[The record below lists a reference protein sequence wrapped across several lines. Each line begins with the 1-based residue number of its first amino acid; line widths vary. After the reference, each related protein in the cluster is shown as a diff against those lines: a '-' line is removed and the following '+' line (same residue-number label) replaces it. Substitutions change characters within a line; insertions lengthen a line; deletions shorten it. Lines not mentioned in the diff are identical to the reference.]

1 MSFPLNLAMFSL
13 LLFRVP
19 TNYDFDIVL
28 TTGVPNFS
36 SNEYINESLL
46 FQSFDTIENRI
57 NGNVIETQLGQSA
70 LTNNLNDSKTLYF
83 YRLMTGISDKSGY
96 IVESYCP
103 VYVSK
108 TIIDDSQWRYAKY
121 DENGYNV
128 ESYCPVY
135 VSKTII
141 DDSQWRYAK
150 YDELFKLV
158 FDYHA
163 PEELYIDFVVDE
175 TFGNATQ
182 TRWLL
187 NNYYSDRFED
197 QLKSYYHDYYY
208 VINVDYGYYEPAE
221 SISSINNDE
230 WYTFNL
236 KEIINSN
243 AGGTEKYFNI
253 NLITLP
259 THKQENNIIQINN
272 YICFKNDN
280 NFSQVSYDTG
290 FTDGYEQGKN
300 VAVDES
306 LWIYSFIR
314 SVFNGFAQLLNVEIL
329 PNIKLGYLIAIPL
342 VLSVLRF
349 ILGFFKGD

>member
-1 MSFPLNLAMFSL
+1 MSFPLDLAMFSL

-19 TNYDFDIVL
+19 TNYDFDIGL

-46 FQSFDTIENRI
+46 FQSHDRIENVI
-57 NGNVIETQLGQSA
+57 NGNVIETQLGNSA
-70 LTNNLNDSKTLYF
+70 LSNYNNSSTTLYF
-83 YRLMTGISDKSGY
+83 YRLSTLKYDEKGY
-96 IVESYCP
+96 DVESYCP

-121 DENGYNV
+121 D
-128 ESYCPVY
+128 
-135 VSKTII
+135 
-141 DDSQWRYAK
+141 Q
-150 YDELFKLV
+150 LFKIV
-158 FDYHA
+158 FEFHA
-163 PEELYIDFVVDE
+163 PEELYINCVVDE

-182 TRWLL
+182 TRWLV

-197 QLKSYYHDYYY
+197 QRKSYYHDYYY

-221 SISSINNDE
+221 SIASINNDE
-230 WYTFNL
+230 WHTFNL

-253 NLITLP
+253 NLITLQ
-259 THKQENNIIQINN
+259 THKDGNNIIQLNN

>member
-19 TNYDFDIVL
+19 TNYDFDIGL

-46 FQSFDTIENRI
+46 FQSFDTIQNNI
-57 NGNVIETQLGQSA
+57 NGNVIETQLGTAS
-70 LTNNLNDSKTLYF
+70 LTGSINSSTTLYF
-83 YRLMTGISDKSGY
+83 YRLSTS
-96 IVESYCP
+96 V
-103 VYVSK
+103 
-108 TIIDDSQWRYAKY
+108 T

-150 YDELFKLV
+150 YQELFKIQ
-158 FDYHA
+158 FDLHA
-163 PEELYIDFVVDE
+163 PYELYIDFVVDE

-187 NNYYSDRFED
+187 NNYYSDKFNDTRR
-197 QLKSYYHDYYY
+197 SYYHDYYY
-208 VINVDYGYYEPAE
+208 VFNVEYAYYEGAE
-221 SISSINNDE
+221 SIQGVNNDN

-236 KEIINSN
+236 KEIINN
-243 AGGTEKYFNI
+243 KAGGTEKYFNI
-253 NLITLP
+253 NLITLN
-259 THKQENNIIQINN
+259 THNGDNNILQLNN

-290 FTDGYEQGKN
+290 FQEGFDKGQDQ
-300 VAVDES
+300 AVDES

-314 SVFNGFAQLLNVEIL
+314 SVLDGFAQVLNVEIL

-342 VLSVLRF
+342 VLSILRF

>member
-13 LLFRVP
+13 LMFRVP
-19 TNYDFDIVL
+19 TNYDFDIGL

-46 FQSFDTIENRI
+46 FQSFDTIENSI
-57 NGNVIETQLGQSA
+57 NGNVIETQLGTSA
-70 LTNNLNDSKTLYF
+70 IKYNQDSSRTLYF
-83 YRLMTGISDKSGY
+83 YRLMTLAYDDNGY
-96 IVESYCP
+96 NKESYCP
-103 VYVSK
+103 VYVSH
-108 TIIDDSQWRYAKY
+108 TIIDD
-121 DENGYNV
+121 
-128 ESYCPVY
+128 
-135 VSKTII
+135 T
-141 DDSQWRYAK
+141 QWRYAK
-150 YDELFKLV
+150 YDELFKIEFNL
-158 FDYHA
+158 HA
-163 PEELYIDFVVDE
+163 PQELYINFVVDE
-175 TFGNATQ
+175 TFGDATQ

-187 NNYYSDRFED
+187 NNYYSDRFSD
-197 QLKSYYHDYYY
+197 TSKSYYHDYYY
-208 VINVDYGYYEPAE
+208 VFNVDYAYYEGSE
-221 SISSINNDE
+221 SISSLNNDD

-253 NLITLP
+253 NLITLQ
-259 THKQENNIIQINN
+259 THQGNNNILQLNN

-290 FTDGYEQGKN
+290 FEDGYKVGKDE
-300 VAVDES
+300 AVDQS
-306 LWIYSFIR
+306 LWIYSFTR
-314 SVFNGFAQLLNVEIL
+314 SVFNGFAQVLNVEIL

>member
-57 NGNVIETQLGQSA
+57 NGNVIETQLGQAA
-70 LTNNLNDSKTLYF
+70 LTNYLNDSKTLYF
-83 YRLMTGISDKSGY
+83 YRLMTAISDKSGY
-96 IVESYCP
+96 
-103 VYVSK
+103 K
-108 TIIDDSQWRYAKY
+108 
-121 DENGYNV
+121 V

-150 YDELFKLV
+150 YDELFKIV
-158 FDYHA
+158 FDFHA
-163 PEELYIDFVVDE
+163 PEELYIDIVVDE

-182 TRWLL
+182 TRWLV

-197 QLKSYYHDYYY
+197 QPKSYYHDYYY
-208 VINVDYGYYEPAE
+208 VINVDYGYYEPVE
-221 SISSINNDE
+221 SITSINNDE

-253 NLITLP
+253 NLITLE
-259 THKQENNIIQINN
+259 THKGNNNILQLNN
-272 YICFKNDN
+272 YICFMNDN

>member
-13 LLFRVP
+13 LMFRVP
-19 TNYDFDIVL
+19 TNYDFDIGL

-46 FQSFDTIENRI
+46 FESFDTIENGI
-57 NGNVIETQLGQSA
+57 NGNVIETQLGTAA
-70 LTNNLNDSKTLYF
+70 LRYNVDSSTTLYF
-83 YRLMTGISDKSGY
+83 YRLSTL
-96 IVESYCP
+96 
-103 VYVSK
+103 
-108 TIIDDSQWRYAKY
+108 KY
-121 DENGYNV
+121 DEKGYNV

-150 YDELFKLV
+150 YMQLFKIEFNL
-158 FDYHA
+158 HA
-163 PEELYIDFVVDE
+163 PQELYINFVVDE

-187 NNYYSDRFED
+187 NNYYSDRFSD
-197 QLKSYYHDYYY
+197 TLKSYYHDYYY
-208 VINVDYGYYEPAE
+208 VFNVDYGYYEGAE
-221 SISSINNDE
+221 AISSINNDD

-253 NLITLP
+253 NLITLE
-259 THKQENNIIQINN
+259 TRKGNNNILQLNN

-290 FTDGYEQGKN
+290 FAEGYDQGKD

-306 LWIYSFIR
+306 LWIYSFTR
-314 SVFNGFAQLLNVEIL
+314 SVFNGFAQVLNVEIL

>member
-1 MSFPLNLAMFSL
+1 MSFPLDLAMFSL

-19 TNYDFDIVL
+19 TNYDFDIGL

-46 FQSFDTIENRI
+46 FESFDTIQNNI
-57 NGNVIETQLGQSA
+57 NGNVIETQLGTASLQ
-70 LTNNLNDSKTLYF
+70 NNVDSSTTLYF
-83 YRLMTGISDKSGY
+83 YRLSTLKYDEQGY
-96 IVESYCP
+96 DVESYCP

-121 DENGYNV
+121 M
-128 ESYCPVY
+128 
-135 VSKTII
+135 
-141 DDSQWRYAK
+141 Q
-150 YDELFKLV
+150 LFKIEFNL
-158 FDYHA
+158 HA
-163 PEELYIDFVVDE
+163 PQELYIDFVVDE

-187 NNYYSDRFED
+187 NNYYSDRFSD
-197 QLKSYYHDYYY
+197 TRKSYYHDYYY
-208 VINVDYGYYEPAE
+208 VFNVNYAYYEGAE
-221 SISSINNDE
+221 SIMTINNDE

-253 NLITLP
+253 NLITLT
-259 THKQENNIIQINN
+259 THKEDNNILQLNN

>member
-13 LLFRVP
+13 LMFRVP
-19 TNYDFDIVL
+19 TNYDFDIGL

-46 FQSFDTIENRI
+46 FESFDTIENSI
-57 NGNVIETQLGQSA
+57 NGNVIETQLGTAA
-70 LTNNLNDSKTLYF
+70 LRYNVDSSTTLYF
-83 YRLMTGISDKSGY
+83 YRLSTLKYDQNGY
-96 IVESYCP
+96 DVESYCP

-121 DENGYNV
+121 M
-128 ESYCPVY
+128 
-135 VSKTII
+135 
-141 DDSQWRYAK
+141 Q
-150 YDELFKLV
+150 LFKIEFNL
-158 FDYHA
+158 HA
-163 PEELYIDFVVDE
+163 PQELYINFVVDE

-187 NNYYSDRFED
+187 NNYYSDRFSD
-197 QLKSYYHDYYY
+197 TLRSYYHDYYY
-208 VINVDYGYYEPAE
+208 VFNVDYGYYEGSE
-221 SISSINNDE
+221 SMSSINNDD

-253 NLITLP
+253 NLITLE
-259 THKQENNIIQINN
+259 THKGNNNILQLNN

-290 FTDGYEQGKN
+290 FTDGYDQGKD

-306 LWIYSFIR
+306 LWIYSFTR
-314 SVFNGFAQLLNVEIL
+314 SVFNGFAQVLNVEIL

>member
-19 TNYDFDIVL
+19 ANYDFDIGT

-46 FQSFDTIENRI
+46 FQSYDTIRNYI
-57 NGNVIETQLGQSA
+57 NGNVIETQLGTAS
-70 LTNNLNDSKTLYF
+70 LENNINSSTTLYF
-83 YRLMTGISDKSGY
+83 YRLSTSL
-96 IVESYCP
+96 
-103 VYVSK
+103 
-108 TIIDDSQWRYAKY
+108 Y

-150 YDELFKLV
+150 YEELFKIE
-158 FDYHA
+158 FDLHA
-163 PEELYIDFVVDE
+163 PYELYIDFVVDE

-187 NNYYSDRFED
+187 NNYYSDQFPNQR
-197 QLKSYYHDYYY
+197 KSYYHDYYY
-208 VINVDYGYYEPAE
+208 VFNVDYAYYEPAE
-221 SISSINNDE
+221 SITSYNNDN

-253 NLITLP
+253 NLITLK
-259 THKQENNIIQINN
+259 THNQENNIMQLNN

-290 FTDGYEQGKN
+290 FEEGYNVGKDE
-300 VAVDES
+300 AVDES
-306 LWIYSFIR
+306 LWIYSFTR
-314 SVFNGFAQLLNVEIL
+314 SVFNGFAQVLNVEIL

>member
-1 MSFPLNLAMFSL
+1 MSFPLDLAMFSL

-19 TNYDFDIVL
+19 TNYDFDIGL

-46 FQSFDTIENRI
+46 FESYDVIENHI
-57 NGNVIETQLGQSA
+57 NGNVIETQLGTAA
-70 LTNNLNDSKTLYF
+70 LNYNVDSSTTLYF
-83 YRLMTGISDKSGY
+83 YRLSTLKYDENGY
-96 IVESYCP
+96 DVESYCP

-121 DENGYNV
+121 M
-128 ESYCPVY
+128 
-135 VSKTII
+135 
-141 DDSQWRYAK
+141 Q
-150 YDELFKLV
+150 LFKIE
-158 FDYHA
+158 FRFHA
-163 PEELYIDFVVDE
+163 PQELYIDFVVDE

-187 NNYYSDRFED
+187 NNYYSDRFPD
-197 QLKSYYHDYYY
+197 QRKSYYHDYYY
-208 VINVDYGYYEPAE
+208 VFNVDYAYYDGNE
-221 SISSINNDE
+221 SIISINNDN
-230 WYTFNL
+230 WHTFNL

-243 AGGTEKYFNI
+243 AGGTEKYFDI
-253 NLITLP
+253 NLITLQ
-259 THKQENNIIQINN
+259 THNQDNNIIQLNN

-290 FTDGYEQGKN
+290 FTEGYEQGKN

-306 LWIYSFIR
+306 LWIYSFTR
-314 SVFNGFAQLLNVEIL
+314 SVFNGFAQVLNVEIL

>member
-19 TNYDFDIVL
+19 ANYDFDIGL

-46 FQSFDTIENRI
+46 FHSYDTIENKI
-57 NGNVIETQLGQSA
+57 NGNVIETQLGTASIQ
-70 LTNNLNDSKTLYF
+70 NNLSSSTTLYF
-83 YRLMTGISDKSGY
+83 YRLSTS
-96 IVESYCP
+96 V
-103 VYVSK
+103 
-108 TIIDDSQWRYAKY
+108 T

-135 VSKTII
+135 VSKKII

-150 YDELFKLV
+150 YQELFKIE
-158 FDYHA
+158 FDLHA
-163 PEELYIDFVVDE
+163 PAELYIDFVVDE

-187 NNYYSDRFED
+187 NNYYSDRFTD
-197 QLKSYYHDYYY
+197 TRKSYYHDYYY
-208 VINVDYGYYEPAE
+208 VFNVDYAYYEPTE
-221 SISSINNDE
+221 SITSINNDN
-230 WYTFNL
+230 WYSFNL
-236 KEIINSN
+236 KEIINNN

-253 NLITLP
+253 NLITLN
-259 THKQENNIIQINN
+259 THNQENNIMQINN

-280 NFSQVSYDTG
+280 SFSQVSYDTG
-290 FTDGYEQGKN
+290 FEEGYQVGKDE
-300 VAVDES
+300 AVDES
-306 LWIYSFIR
+306 LWIYSFTR
-314 SVFNGFAQLLNVEIL
+314 SVFNGFAQVLNVEIL

-342 VLSVLRF
+342 VVSVLRF

>member
-19 TNYDFDIVL
+19 TNYDFDIGL

-36 SNEYINESLL
+36 SNEYINETLL
-46 FQSFDTIENRI
+46 FESFDAIETNI
-57 NGNVIETQLGQSA
+57 NGNVIETQLGTSS
-70 LTNNLNDSKTLYF
+70 LKYNVDSSTTLYF
-83 YRLMTGISDKSGY
+83 YRLTTLVYDK
-96 IVESYCP
+96 
-103 VYVSK
+103 
-108 TIIDDSQWRYAKY
+108 
-121 DENGYNV
+121 NGYNV

-150 YDELFKLV
+150 YEELFKIEFNL
-158 FDYHA
+158 HA
-163 PEELYIDFVVDE
+163 PQELYINIVVDE

-182 TRWLL
+182 TRWLV
-187 NNYYSDRFED
+187 NNYYSDQFNDTR
-197 QLKSYYHDYYY
+197 KSYYHDYYY
-208 VINVDYGYYEPAE
+208 VFNVDYAYYEGAE
-221 SISSINNDE
+221 SISSLNNDN

-253 NLITLP
+253 NLITLA
-259 THKQENNIIQINN
+259 THNNDGNNIMQLNN

-280 NFSQVSYDTG
+280 NYSQVSYDTG
-290 FTDGYEQGKN
+290 FQEGYKVGKDE
-300 VAVDES
+300 AVDQS
-306 LWIYSFIR
+306 LWIYSFTR
-314 SVFNGFAQLLNVEIL
+314 SVFNGFAQVLNVEIL

>member
-19 TNYDFDIVL
+19 TNYDFDIGL

-46 FQSFDTIENRI
+46 FESFDNIQNNI
-57 NGNVIETQLGQSA
+57 NGNVIETQLGAASLQYNA
-70 LTNNLNDSKTLYF
+70 DSSTTLYF
-83 YRLMTGISDKSGY
+83 YRLNTLLYDK
-96 IVESYCP
+96 
-103 VYVSK
+103 
-108 TIIDDSQWRYAKY
+108 
-121 DENGYNV
+121 NGYNV

-150 YDELFKLV
+150 YDQLFKIVFELHAPQELF
-158 FDYHA
+158 
-163 PEELYIDFVVDE
+163 INFVVDE

-187 NNYYSDRFED
+187 NNYYSDRFPD
-197 QLKSYYHDYYY
+197 TSKSYYHDYYY
-208 VINVDYGYYEPAE
+208 VFNVDYAYDDANE
-221 SISSINNDE
+221 SIISMNRDN

-253 NLITLP
+253 NLITLQ
-259 THKQENNIIQINN
+259 THYQESNIMQLNN

-290 FTDGYEQGKN
+290 FQEGYDKGKDQ
-300 VAVDES
+300 AVDES
-306 LWIYSFIR
+306 SWIYSFTR
-314 SVFNGFAQLLNVEIL
+314 SVFNGFAQVLNVEI
-329 PNIKLGYLIAIPL
+329 
-342 VLSVLRF
+342 
-349 ILGFFKGD
+349 

>member
-13 LLFRVP
+13 LMFRVP
-19 TNYDFDIVL
+19 TNYDFDIGL

-46 FQSFDTIENRI
+46 FESYDTIENGI
-57 NGNVIETQLGQSA
+57 NGNVIETQLGTAA
-70 LTNNLNDSKTLYF
+70 LRYNVDSSTTLYF
-83 YRLMTGISDKSGY
+83 YRLSTL
-96 IVESYCP
+96 
-103 VYVSK
+103 
-108 TIIDDSQWRYAKY
+108 KY

-150 YDELFKLV
+150 YMQLFKIEFNL
-158 FDYHA
+158 HA
-163 PEELYIDFVVDE
+163 PQELYINFVVDE

-187 NNYYSDRFED
+187 NNYYSDRFSD
-197 QLKSYYHDYYY
+197 TRKSYYHDYYY
-208 VINVDYGYYEPAE
+208 VFNVDYGYYEGSE
-221 SISSINNDE
+221 SMSSINNDD

-253 NLITLP
+253 NLITLE
-259 THKQENNIIQINN
+259 THKGNNNILQLNN

-290 FTDGYEQGKN
+290 FTDGYDQGKD

-306 LWIYSFIR
+306 LWIYSFTR
-314 SVFNGFAQLLNVEIL
+314 SVFNGFAQVLNVEIL

>member
-1 MSFPLNLAMFSL
+1 MSFPLDLAMFSL

-19 TNYDFDIVL
+19 TNYDFDIGL

-46 FQSFDTIENRI
+46 FESFDTIQNNI
-57 NGNVIETQLGQSA
+57 NGNVIETQLGTASLQYNVNSS
-70 LTNNLNDSKTLYF
+70 TTLYF
-83 YRLMTGISDKSGY
+83 YRLTTSVTDK
-96 IVESYCP
+96 
-103 VYVSK
+103 
-108 TIIDDSQWRYAKY
+108 
-121 DENGYNV
+121 NGYNV

-141 DDSQWRYAK
+141 DDSSWRYAK
-150 YDELFKLV
+150 YTELFKIEFNLQ
-158 FDYHA
+158 A
-163 PEELYIDFVVDE
+163 PQNLYIDFVVDE

-197 QLKSYYHDYYY
+197 TRKSYYHDYYY
-208 VINVDYGYYEPAE
+208 VFNIDYALSDGSEGI
-221 SISSINNDE
+221 ISLNRDN

-236 KEIINSN
+236 KEIINNN
-243 AGGTEKYFNI
+243 AGGNEKYFNI
-253 NLITLP
+253 NLITLQ
-259 THKQENNIIQINN
+259 THNQESNIMQLNN

-290 FTDGYEQGKN
+290 FQEGYDKGQDQ
-300 VAVDES
+300 AVDES
-306 LWIYSFIR
+306 LWIYSFTR
-314 SVFNGFAQLLNVEIL
+314 SVFNGFAQVLNVEIL

-342 VLSVLRF
+342 VLSILRF

>member
-19 TNYDFDIVL
+19 TNYDFDIGL

-36 SNEYINESLL
+36 SNEYINETLL
-46 FQSFDTIENRI
+46 FESFDRIENRI
-57 NGNVIETQLGQSA
+57 NGNVIETQLGTAS
-70 LTNNLNDSKTLYF
+70 LENLVDSSTTLYF
-83 YRLMTGISDKSGY
+83 YRLSTL
-96 IVESYCP
+96 
-103 VYVSK
+103 
-108 TIIDDSQWRYAKY
+108 KY

-141 DDSQWRYAK
+141 DDSQWKYAK
-150 YDELFKLV
+150 YMELFKIEFNL
-158 FDYHA
+158 HA
-163 PEELYIDFVVDE
+163 PQELYIDFVVDE

-187 NNYYSDRFED
+187 NNYYSDRFPD
-197 QLKSYYHDYYY
+197 QRKSYYHDYYY
-208 VINVDYGYYEPAE
+208 VFNIDYAYYDGSET
-221 SISSINNDE
+221 ITSINNDN

-236 KEIINSN
+236 KEIINEN
-243 AGGTEKYFNI
+243 AGGTEKYFDI
-253 NLITLP
+253 NLITLT
-259 THKQENNIIQINN
+259 THTQYNNILQLNN

-290 FTDGYEQGKN
+290 FTEGYEQGKN

-306 LWIYSFIR
+306 LWIYSFTR
-314 SVFNGFAQLLNVEIL
+314 SVFNGFAQVLNVEIL

>member
-1 MSFPLNLAMFSL
+1 MSFPLDLAMFSL

-19 TNYDFDIVL
+19 ANYDFDIGL

-36 SNEYINESLL
+36 SNEYINETLL
-46 FQSFDTIENRI
+46 FDSFDTIGNNI
-57 NGNVIETQLGQSA
+57 NGNVIETQLGTAA
-70 LTNNLNDSKTLYF
+70 LQNNLNSSTTLYF
-83 YRLMTGISDKSGY
+83 YRLSTL
-96 IVESYCP
+96 
-103 VYVSK
+103 
-108 TIIDDSQWRYAKY
+108 KY

-221 SISSINNDE
+221 SIASINNDE

>member
-13 LLFRVP
+13 LMFRVP
-19 TNYDFDIVL
+19 TNYDLDIGL
-28 TTGVPNFS
+28 TTGAPNFS

-46 FQSFDTIENRI
+46 FQSFDTIQNNI
-57 NGNVIETQLGQSA
+57 NGNIIETQLGTA
-70 LTNNLNDSKTLYF
+70 AIANNINSSTTLYF
-83 YRLMTGISDKSGY
+83 YRLSTSLTDK
-96 IVESYCP
+96 
-103 VYVSK
+103 
-108 TIIDDSQWRYAKY
+108 
-121 DENGYNV
+121 NGYNV

-150 YDELFKLV
+150 YQELFKIEFEL
-158 FDYHA
+158 HA
-163 PEELYIDFVVDE
+163 PQELYIDFVVDE

-187 NNYYSDRFED
+187 NNYYSDQFPD

-208 VINVDYGYYEPAE
+208 VFNVEYAYYEGTE
-221 SISSINNDE
+221 SIQGVNNDN

-236 KEIINSN
+236 KEIINNN

-253 NLITLP
+253 NLITLK
-259 THKQENNIIQINN
+259 TNNGDNNILQLNN

-280 NFSQVSYDTG
+280 NFSQVSYDSG
-290 FTDGYEQGKN
+290 FIDGYNVGKN
-300 VAVDES
+300 ESVDQS
-306 LWIYSFIR
+306 LWIYSFTR
-314 SVFNGFAQLLNVEIL
+314 SVFNGFAQVLNVEIL
-329 PNIKLGYLIAIPL
+329 PNIRLGYLIAIPL

>member
-13 LLFRVP
+13 LMFRVP
-19 TNYDFDIVL
+19 TNYDFDIGL

-46 FQSFDTIENRI
+46 FESFDTIENGI
-57 NGNVIETQLGQSA
+57 NGNVIETQLGTAA
-70 LTNNLNDSKTLYF
+70 LRYNVDSSTTLYF
-83 YRLMTGISDKSGY
+83 YRLSTLKYDENGY
-96 IVESYCP
+96 DVESYCP

-121 DENGYNV
+121 L
-128 ESYCPVY
+128 
-135 VSKTII
+135 
-141 DDSQWRYAK
+141 Q
-150 YDELFKLV
+150 LFKIEFNL
-158 FDYHA
+158 HA
-163 PEELYIDFVVDE
+163 PQELYVNFVVDE

-197 QLKSYYHDYYY
+197 TRKSYYHDYYY
-208 VINVDYGYYEPAE
+208 VFNIDYAYFEEAGITSE
-221 SISSINNDE
+221 SNDN

-236 KEIINSN
+236 KEIINNN

-253 NLITLP
+253 NLITL
-259 THKQENNIIQINN
+259 TTRTTNSNILQLNN

-290 FTDGYEQGKN
+290 FEEGYEQGKN
-300 VAVDES
+300 TAVDES
-306 LWIYSFIR
+306 LWIYSFTR
-314 SVFNGFAQLLNVEIL
+314 SVFNGFAQVLNVEIL